1 MSDVESS
8 DDEGSFIDE
17 EEDIILDDEDTNSDD
32 ISLDEDDD
40 DDGKGSVT
48 RGDDS
53 AFATVDRSTQALV
66 ETDYVILTLNDVV
79 KKQQVSNTTF
89 ILTLRQGYGG

>member
-8 DDEGSFIDE
+8 DDEGSFVDE

-32 ISLDEDDD
+32 ISLDED

-79 KKQQVSNTTF
+79 KKQQVGDTTF
-89 ILTLRQGYGG
+89 ILTLRQGYGR